1 MPEYPG
7 GRPEPQRA
15 VTVFAACA
23 LLFACVLL
31 AQAGWQLKW
40 LAGAALHKQ
49 PGFWSA
55 LALAGM
61 AVFALLCLARRRIA
75 ASSTATATEP
85 SATPGASPSRTLR
98 DWLGP
103 AEYAGY
109 FLAYVFA
116 VPRLGYL
123 LATLLGVLLL
133 TLRLGYRSRRML
145 CCAAL
150 FSVAVVV
157 LFKSLLQVKIP
168 GGAWYA
174 WLPDAARNFMTLYF

>member
-1 MPEYPG
+1 MAAASMPEYPG
-7 GRPEPQRA
+7 GRPEPRRA
-15 VTVFAACA
+15 AAVFAACA
-23 LLFACVLL
+23 LLFACALL

-40 LAGAALHKQ
+40 LANTALHKQ

-55 LALAGM
+55 LALLGM
-61 AVFALLCLARRRIA
+61 AVFALLSLCLARPPATRAGTRA
-75 ASSTATATEP
+75 APAAP
-85 SATPGASPSRTLR
+85 ALR
-98 DWLGP
+98 EWLGP

-109 FLAYVFA
+109 FLVYVFA

-123 LATLLGVLLL
+123 PATLLGVVLL

-145 CCAAL
+145 YCAGL
-150 FSVAVVV
+150 FSVAVVA

-174 WLPDAARNFMTLYF
+174 LLPDAARNFMTLYF

>member
-1 MPEYPG
+1 MPAPPA
-7 GRPEPQRA
+7 RPEAQRA
-15 VTVFAACA
+15 GTVFAAGA

-31 AQAGWQLKW
+31 ALAGRQLTW
-40 LAGAALHKQ
+40 LAGVAAHKQ
-49 PGFWSA
+49 PGFWPA

-61 AVFALLCLARRRIA
+61 AVFALLCLWRRPVA
-75 ASSTATATEP
+75 AAP
-85 SATPGASPSRTLR
+85 SAAPSAPPLR
-98 DWLGP
+98 EWLGP

-109 FLAYVFA
+109 FLVYVFA

-123 LATLLGVLLL
+123 PATLIAVLLL

-150 FSVAVVV
+150 FGAAVVA

-168 GGAWYA
+168 GGAAYEL
-174 WLPDAARNFMTLYF
+174 LPDAARNFMTLYF